1 MSTSSYVS
9 ESWATLWEA
18 LADAQPDQIAVVL
31 GDQEIRWQE
40 LDDRAA
46 RLATVFASSG
56 VGSGS
61 RVAQLLYNDA
71 AYLESV
77 YALFK
82 LRATPVNVNYRYLVN
97 EVAYI
102 LNNSEAEVLVYHA
115 SLADRVEGLQALG
128 ELALAGAEELRD
140 RRRHEQ
146 QARG

>member
-1 MSTSSYVS
+1 MSSTPYVS

-31 GDQEIRWQE
+31 GDQEIRWKD

-46 RLATVFASSG
+46 RLATVFSASG
-56 VGSGS
+56 VKEGS

-82 LRATPVNVNYRYLVN
+82 LRATPVNVNLPVVASMVMPVELMVRESLLLLRISTMEKDLVPVPS
-97 EVAYI
+97 VALI
-102 LNNSEAEVLVYHA
+102 AVAKVVSIPTVVA
-115 SLADRVEGLQALG
+115 
-128 ELALAGAEELRD
+128 
-140 RRRHEQ
+140 
-146 QARG
+146 